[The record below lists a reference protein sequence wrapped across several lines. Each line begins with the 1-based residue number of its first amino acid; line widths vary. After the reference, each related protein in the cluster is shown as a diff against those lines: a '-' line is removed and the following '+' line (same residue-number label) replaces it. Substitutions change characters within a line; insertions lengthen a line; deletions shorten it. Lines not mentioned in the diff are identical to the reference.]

1 MYRLA
6 CGEEA
11 AQEIGFIYTTLLSA
25 LVLSAVTVSVSKVVT
40 GNRENTAQE
49 EVAQVL
55 HRLVMA
61 IEDVLETVRA
71 YPDADIQMQL
81 PVERNGILYHVVG
94 TATGI
99 KVIPVSP
106 RGPSIAR
113 DIELA
118 PATAIEGSISS
129 TIVYILITYDHTAHV
144 VRLSN
149 R

>member
-6 CGEEA
+6 CDREA

-25 LVLSAVTVSVSKVVT
+25 LILSAVTVSVSKVMT

-71 YPDADIQMQL
+71 YPDAEVQMQL
-81 PVERNGILYHVVG
+81 PVERNGILYQIVG
-94 TATGI
+94 TTTGV
-99 KVIPVSP
+99 KVVPVSP
-106 RGPSIAR
+106 HGPSIAR
-113 DIELA
+113 DIALA
-118 PATAIEGSISS
+118 PATAVEGSLSS